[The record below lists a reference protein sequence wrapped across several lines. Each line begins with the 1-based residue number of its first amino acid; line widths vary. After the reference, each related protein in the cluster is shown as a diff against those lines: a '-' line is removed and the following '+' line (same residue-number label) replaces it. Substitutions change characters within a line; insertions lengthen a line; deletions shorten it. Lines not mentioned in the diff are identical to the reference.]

1 MSNLLKKTGRWWLI
15 PAASVLIVLALAAA
29 GLLLSEQVAP
39 FIYEV
44 F

>member
-1 MSNLLKKTGRWWLI
+1 MSDLLKKTGRWWMI
-15 PAASVLIVLALAAA
+15 PAISVLLVLALAAA
-29 GLLLSEQVAP
+29 GVAMSEHVAP